1 MHVLLVGAELE
12 ENLAVRYLAAALERA
27 GHTVE
32 RAPFGNPNEQQG
44 VLDRARERKPGL
56 IGLSMTFQRR
66 AHEFGALATALRADG
81 YAGHL
86 TCGGHFPTFSYRALL
101 DRYPALDSAVRHEG
115 EATLPALCEALEL
128 GTPLQAVAG
137 LAFREGGQVKATAAR
152 PLCEE
157 LDALPF
163 PKRVGE
169 PEVHLGIPTAFLVGS
184 RGCYGHCTF
193 CCINA
198 YIAEAGGSRYR
209 ARSPG
214 NLADEIAALRQSR
227 GARMMV
233 FHDDDFFT
241 RDRVRDL
248 ARVTALRDAL
258 RARGVDDV
266 AFVVK
271 ARPDDVDRE
280 VFSVLKELGLLL
292 VYLGIEA
299 GSTQGLKT
307 LGRGVDLATN
317 RRGLATLRELDVY
330 ACYNMLLFDPDSTL
344 ESLRS
349 SVGFL
354 RENADVPMNFCRT
367 EIYVGTPLAKRLA
380 REGRLVGDEFGW
392 DYRIAEPAAERAF
405 RVFARTFLDRNF
417 RCDGLMNAN
426 LGLGYHLHLVR
437 HFYPHAFSSSLR
449 EMAQAIIRRVN
460 LDCATRME
468 RLFDFAQE
476 PRSEDRATFDAFCA
490 QTLAEVTE
498 ANDELEA
505 QVAEATRVLVQAAR
519 SPRPRP
525 RHPRSW
531 RKLAAATLSL
541 APLAYGQ
548 SGPPGGPSYPPPDPP
563 PPPHTDRLKPKADA
577 GTSAKRS
584 APAVDPSMIDDPPSR
599 PFVNDPLPRPMP
611 PDPVPPPHYPPP
623 DPPPPPH
630 EHQTRKPDAGKAD
643 AGIHFGLS
651 SPGATQRP
659 RPPRRPTPPND
670 PLPPPPDP
678 LPPPNDMVPSPADP
692 PPPPHS
698 PPPPGVHPKKPG
710 KKT

>member
-27 GHTVE
+27 GHTAE
-32 RAPFGNPNEQQG
+32 LAPFANPEEQPG
-44 VLDRARERKPGL
+44 VLDRARARPPGL

-81 YAGHL
+81 FAGHL
-86 TCGGHFPTFSYRALL
+86 TCGGHFPTFSYRALFE
-101 DRYPALDSAVRHEG
+101 RYPALDSAVRHEG
-115 EATLPALCEALEL
+115 EVTLPALCAALEQ
-128 GTPLQAVAG
+128 GAPLSG
-137 LAFREGGQVKATAAR
+137 LAGVAYREGGKVHATEAR

-157 LDALPF
+157 LDQLPF
-163 PKRVGE
+163 PKRVGA
-169 PEVHLGIPTAFLVGS
+169 PQVHLGIPTAFLVGS

-193 CCINA
+193 CCIHA

-209 ARSPG
+209 ARSPE
-214 NLADEIAALRQSR
+214 NLADEIAALRTTR

-241 RDRVRDL
+241 RDRERDL
-248 ARVTALRDAL
+248 VRVTALRDAL
-258 RARGVDDV
+258 WARGVNDV

-280 VFSVLKELGLLL
+280 VFQVLKELGLLR

-330 ACYNMLLFDPDSTL
+330 ACFNMLLFDPDSTL
-344 ESLRS
+344 ASLRS

-367 EIYVGTPLAKRLA
+367 EIYVGTPLAKRLG

-392 DYRIAEPAAERAF
+392 DYRISEPAAERAF
-405 RVFARTFLDRNF
+405 RVFARTFIDRNF

-437 HFYPHAFSSSLR
+437 HFYPHAFSAALR
-449 EMAQAIIRRVN
+449 SRTCELIRRVN
-460 LDCATRME
+460 LDCAARME
-468 RLFDFAQE
+468 QIFDFAAT
-476 PRSEDRATFDAFCA
+476 PRSEERAAFDAFCA
-490 QTLAEVTE
+490 QMLAEVTQ
-498 ANDELEA
+498 ANRALEA
-505 QVAEATRVLVQAAR
+505 EVAEATRVLVAAAR
-519 SPRPRP
+519 SVRPRA
-525 RHPRSW
+525 RHPKSW
-531 RKLAAATLSL
+531 HKLAAATLSL

-563 PPPHTDRLKPKADA
+563 PPPHTDRLKRRPDA
-577 GTSAKRS
+577 GA
-584 APAVDPSMIDDPPSR
+584 AVDPSMIDDPPSR
-599 PFVNDPLPRPMP
+599 PFVNDPLPMPPP
-611 PDPVPPPHYPPP
+611 PDPLPPPHYPPP

-630 EHQTRKPDAGKAD
+630 QHKPRLAKPDAG
-643 AGIHFGLS
+643 ISFGL
-651 SPGATQRP
+651 TT
-659 RPPRRPTPPND
+659 PRRIPPND
-670 PLPPPPDP
+670 PLPMPPDP
-678 LPPPNDMVPSPADP
+678 LPPPNDLVPSPADP
-692 PPPPHS
+692 PPPPHRAPA
-698 PPPPGVHPKKPG
+698 PPSGKRPRKPL
-710 KKT
+710 K